1 MIMKV
6 IDTLRGFFRRQLSA
20 DSPRRIIVTV
30 VLVAGSVWL
39 VRTVYHEWHIMRLVS
54 VMTQALQQQWQQQH
68 QDTRQPAREDDAR
81 A

>member
-1 MIMKV
+1 MIDM
-6 IDTLRGFFRRQLSA
+6 LRGFFKRQLSA

-30 VLVAGSVWL
+30 ALVVGTVWL
-39 VRTVYHEWHIMRLVS
+39 VRTVTHEWHIMRLVS

-68 QDTRQPAREDDAR
+68 QDIRQPAREDDAR